1 VLETTLSVV
10 EGCWDRERIARV
22 LVNLIDNAIKYSPHG
37 GVMTVR
43 IAPADGRARLTVSDQ
58 GVGIAPDQIASL
70 FRPYARLG
78 QVDGVA
84 GLGLGLYIVKGIVDA
99 HEGSIW
105 AESRPGE
112 GSTFVVDLPLGVAGR
127 ATEPAADADLAS
139 VR

>member
-1 VLETTLSVV
+1 
-10 EGCWDRERIARV
+10 
-22 LVNLIDNAIKYSPHG
+22 
-37 GVMTVR
+37 MTVR